1 MTPTTY
7 QMSNKLE
14 LYTPHTDMVM
24 ARLRSPKVKDTDEP
38 KAQEYLAQLIEGAC
52 LIRGQKEDAK
62 TLGVMAALLALQL
75 RRNEQMADLTWEEV
89 AKALQDGAFGEYGPV
104 YGINAATIY
113 DMVKGYVESGYKLE
127 LSQKVRALREG
138 QQRKNQER
146 VAEFLANNSE
156 YARILME
163 KARDNSTR

>member
-1 MTPTTY
+1 
-7 QMSNKLE
+7 MSNKLE

-38 KAQEYLAQLIEGAC
+38 KAQAYLAQLIEGAC

-62 TLGVMAALLALQL
+62 TLGVMAALLNAQL
-75 RRNEQMADLTWEEV
+75 RRTPELADLTWEEV

-104 YGINAATIY
+104 YKVSAATIY
-113 DMVKGYVESGYKLE
+113 NFICAYVDSEEKLE
-127 LSQKVRALREG
+127 LSRKVRALREG

-163 KARDNSTR
+163 KAQSNTTR